1 MGIFLDDKKTYQR
14 LIQVT
19 DGNTGEVKGL
29 YLLPVDVDIEKF
41 EKEFS
46 EEIDQNDFDE
56 TNLSGA
62 VRVYAYDSIISSKL

>member
-1 MGIFLDDKKTYQR
+1 MGLFLDDKKTNYR

-46 EEIDQNDFDE
+46 EEIDQDDFDK
-56 TNLSGA
+56 TNLSRA
-62 VRVYAYDSIISSKL
+62 VHIYAYDSIL